1 MARASSYG
9 SGERNYWL
17 AAEGTSRTG
26 RTGASGGVRA
36 AVVIAGVSPRH
47 LHHYWIQQLR
57 CQLFAARNP
66 AYRTRAR

>member
-36 AVVIAGVSPRH
+36 AVVIAGGVSP
-47 LHHYWIQQLR
+47 
-57 CQLFAARNP
+57 P
-66 AYRTRAR
+66 ATSTTIGFSS